1 VELGSPSGA
10 LAVTDQAALTRVLS
24 EFARLLVRDYEVS
37 DALQDLVDGVTEVL
51 GISGAGVSLLEGERL
66 RFATAA
72 SDAVAVLE
80 RIQEEG
86 QSGPCVEAHESG
98 QPVLV
103 ADLREQSERWPA
115 LNQGAAEVGMRAVA
129 GIPMRLNGTRV
140 GALNLYNDQAH
151 EWSDEEI
158 GASRV
163 LADLATGY
171 VANASRVDRL
181 QHTAEQLQV
190 ALDSRLIIEQAKGL
204 LAGERSISM
213 EQAFSILRGH
223 ARSHNASLRA
233 VADAVVNL
241 HLRP

>member
-1 VELGSPSGA
+1 M
-10 LAVTDQAALTRVLS
+10 TDQAALTRALS
-24 EFARLLVRDYEVS
+24 EFAQLLVREYEVS

-72 SDAVAVLE
+72 TDAIVLLE
-80 RIQEEG
+80 RIQEET
-86 QSGPCVEAHESG
+86 QNGPCVEAHQSG

-103 ADLREQSERWPA
+103 TDLRDRPERWPE
-115 LNQGAAEVGMRAVA
+115 LSEGAAKAGMLAVA
-129 GIPMRLNGTRV
+129 GIPMRLNGTRL
-140 GALNLYNDQAH
+140 GALNLYHGATRD
-151 EWSDEEI
+151 WSDEEI
-158 GASRV
+158 SVSRL

-171 VANASRVDRL
+171 VANASRLDRL

-204 LAGERSISM
+204 LAGERDISM
-213 EQAFSILRGH
+213 EQAFEVLRGH
-223 ARSHNASLRA
+223 ARRNNASLRA

>member
-1 VELGSPSGA
+1 
-10 LAVTDQAALTRVLS
+10 VTDQAALTRALS
-24 EFARLLVRDYEVS
+24 EFAQLLVREYEVS

-72 SDAVAVLE
+72 TDAIVLLE
-80 RIQEEG
+80 RIQEET
-86 QSGPCVEAHESG
+86 QNGPCVEAHQSG

-103 ADLREQSERWPA
+103 TDLRDRPERWPA
-115 LNQGAAEVGMRAVA
+115 LSEGAAEAGMLAVA
-129 GIPMRLNGTRV
+129 GIPMRLNGTRL
-140 GALNLYNDQAH
+140 GALNLYHGATRD
-151 EWSDEEI
+151 WSDEEI
-158 GASRV
+158 TVSRL

-171 VANASRVDRL
+171 VANASRLDRL

-204 LAGERSISM
+204 LAGERDISM
-213 EQAFSILRGH
+213 EQAFEVLRGH
-223 ARSHNASLRA
+223 ARRNNASLRA

>member
-1 VELGSPSGA
+1 
-10 LAVTDQAALTRVLS
+10 VTDQAALTRALS
-24 EFARLLVRDYEVS
+24 EFAQLLVREYEVS

-72 SDAVAVLE
+72 TDAIVLLE
-80 RIQEEG
+80 RIQEET
-86 QSGPCVEAHESG
+86 QNGPCVEAHQSG

-103 ADLREQSERWPA
+103 TDLRDRPERWPA
-115 LNQGAAEVGMRAVA
+115 LSEGAAEAGMLAVA
-129 GIPMRLNGTRV
+129 GIPMRLNGTRL
-140 GALNLYNDQAH
+140 GALNLYHGATRD
-151 EWSDEEI
+151 WSDEEI
-158 GASRV
+158 SVSRL

-171 VANASRVDRL
+171 VANASRLDRL

-204 LAGERSISM
+204 LAGERDISM
-213 EQAFSILRGH
+213 EQAFEVLRGH
-223 ARSHNASLRA
+223 ARRNNASLRA

>member
-1 VELGSPSGA
+1 M
-10 LAVTDQAALTRVLS
+10 TDQAALTRALS
-24 EFARLLVRDYEVS
+24 EFAQLLVREYEVS

-72 SDAVAVLE
+72 TDAIVLLE
-80 RIQEEG
+80 RIQEET
-86 QSGPCVEAHESG
+86 QNGPCVEAHQSG

-103 ADLREQSERWPA
+103 TDLRDRPERWPA
-115 LNQGAAEVGMRAVA
+115 LSEGAAEAGMLAVA
-129 GIPMRLNGTRV
+129 GIPMRLNGTRL
-140 GALNLYNDQAH
+140 GALNLYHGATRD
-151 EWSDEEI
+151 WSDEEI
-158 GASRV
+158 SVSRL

-171 VANASRVDRL
+171 VANASRLDRL

-204 LAGERSISM
+204 LAGERDISM
-213 EQAFSILRGH
+213 EQAFEVLRGH
-223 ARSHNASLRA
+223 ARRNNASLRA

>member
-1 VELGSPSGA
+1 
-10 LAVTDQAALTRVLS
+10 VTDQAALTRALS
-24 EFARLLVRDYEVS
+24 EFAQLLVREYEVS

-72 SDAVAVLE
+72 TDAIVLLE
-80 RIQEEG
+80 RIQEET
-86 QSGPCVEAHESG
+86 QNGPCVEAHQSG

-103 ADLREQSERWPA
+103 TDLRDRPERWPE
-115 LNQGAAEVGMRAVA
+115 LSEGAAEAGMLAVA
-129 GIPMRLNGTRV
+129 GIPMRLNGTRL
-140 GALNLYNDQAH
+140 GALNLYHGATRD
-151 EWSDEEI
+151 WSDEEI
-158 GASRV
+158 SVSRL

-171 VANASRVDRL
+171 VANASRLDRL

-204 LAGERSISM
+204 LAGERDISM
-213 EQAFSILRGH
+213 EQAFEVLRGH
-223 ARSHNASLRA
+223 ARRNNASLRA